1 MGTRMTI
8 DTVAIRNSVEQKRHR
23 KTTDPTFTVRSYCP
37 MYLLA
42 KDMTA
47 PAETGETVHP
57 IRAFKIAS
65 DDDFKAFQHVIIPAF
80 RELEWDEYDV
90 RQAERQFIESANF
103 ELKPEDHTLLL
114 SYYRG
119 EVAHE
124 EIAPLLQSMSESQA
138 EKILVPYRKKACRV
152 FSVTKQEDGW
162 LVEKK
167 PEGSIHQNVAQ
178 NDYRSIERKYKA
190 IPDNVIDHSVFK
202 DLISHVIHMTKE
214 SRPTA
219 KSMQMTAWMMS
230 CYTWT
235 NGPTTNSPEGTHQD
249 GADFIVSAYVIERTN
264 IVGGSSRIFHASDLK
279 NPIMKFLL
287 SPGEGLF
294 QADACSPLWHDVTHI
309 EIADERQPFGV
320 RSLIGFDVWVTE

>member
-1 MGTRMTI
+1 MTI
-8 DTVAIRNSVEQKRHR
+8 DTVAIRNSVTQKRNER
-23 KTTDPTFTVRSYCP
+23 KSSSTFTVRSYCP
-37 MYLLA
+37 IYLLA

-47 PAETGETVHP
+47 PAETGDVVHP
-57 IRAFKIAS
+57 IRVFKIAS

-103 ELKPEDHTLLL
+103 DLKPEDHTLLL

-119 EVAHE
+119 EIGHD
-124 EIAPLLQSMSESQA
+124 EIAPLLENMTIADA

-152 FSVTKQEDGW
+152 FNATKQEDGW
-162 LVEKK
+162 LVEKL
-167 PEGSIHQNVAQ
+167 PEGSVLQNVAK
-178 NDYRSIERKYKA
+178 NDYRSIERKYKS
-190 IPDNVIDHSVFK
+190 IPENIIDHSVFK
-202 DLISHVIHMTKE
+202 DLVSHVIHMTKE

-219 KSMQMTAWMMS
+219 TTMRLTAWMMS

-249 GADFIVSAYVIERTN
+249 GSDFIVSAYVIERTN
-264 IVGGSSRIFHASDLK
+264 VVGGSSRIFHASDLK
-279 NPIMKFLL
+279 QPIMKFLL

-294 QADACSPLWHDVTHI
+294 QADASSPLWHDVTHI

-320 RSLIGFDVWVTE
+320 RSLIGFDVWVTG